1 MYVYKNVYVTDI
13 YTLYIINVKINNPNS
28 FKQF

>member
-1 MYVYKNVYVTDI
+1 MYKNVYVTDI